1 MSGYTSARRY
11 RAATVFFRMLGF
23 ECDSLGNKSDRRER
37 AKEEVMMC
45 GNVTRGKDIVG
56 GRGEDISCAPS
67 VEAHTS
73 CCELHTFFSKF
84 VASIKTSV
92 SGRKL

>member
-1 MSGYTSARRY
+1 
-11 RAATVFFRMLGF
+11 MLGF

-37 AKEEVMMC
+37 ANEEVMMC
-45 GNVTRGKDIVG
+45 GNVTRGKEIVG
-56 GRGEDISCAPS
+56 SRGDDISCAPLI
-67 VEAHTS
+67 EAHTS
-73 CCELHTFFSKF
+73 CCALHTFFSKL

>member
-11 RAATVFFRMLGF
+11 RAATVFFRILGF
-23 ECDSLGNKSDRRER
+23 ECDSLGNKSDRSER

-56 GRGEDISCAPS
+56 GRGEDISYS
-67 VEAHTS
+67 SLVKAHTS
-73 CCELHTFFSKF
+73 C
-84 VASIKTSV
+84 
-92 SGRKL
+92 